1 MTSTARQST
10 HADKVEDAVALLD
23 LIATHDVGPA
33 LADLEDLV
41 ERVRSST
48 LTIAAARRALRAT
61 SPEVLRDAI
70 RFRAGRAKAPR

>member
-1 MTSTARQST
+1 M
-10 HADKVEDAVALLD
+10 ALLD

-48 LTIAAARRALRAT
+48 RTVAVARRDLRAT
-61 SPEVLRDAI
+61 SPQVLREAI
-70 RFRAGRAKAPR
+70 QLGAARAKTLR